1 MTETTKEFDI
11 DETIF
16 QPELPGE
23 NLTVTLSRD
32 QITFYGDTVRESIS
46 ADENS
51 VIYCEDNC

>member
-11 DETIF
+11 DETVF
-16 QPELPGE
+16 QPEFPGE

-32 QITFYGDTVRESIS
+32 QITFCGDTVRESIS